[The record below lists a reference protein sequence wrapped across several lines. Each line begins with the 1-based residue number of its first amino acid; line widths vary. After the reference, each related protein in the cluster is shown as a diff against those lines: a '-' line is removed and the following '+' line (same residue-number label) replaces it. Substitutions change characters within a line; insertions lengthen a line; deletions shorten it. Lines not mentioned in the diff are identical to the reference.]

1 MEKNLVLSVIEDVEL
16 DWAKAPHLNAEE
28 AAELRALE
36 AEERYATQSISAS
49 QESRKHLREAVE
61 AVVAFRTA
69 HGLDPEGILA

>member
-1 MEKNLVLSVIEDVEL
+1 MEKNLLLTVLEDVEL
-16 DWAKAPHLNAEE
+16 DWANEPHLNASET
-28 AAELRALE
+28 AELRALE

-49 QESRKHLREAVE
+49 RASRKHLREAVE